1 MAPLCI
7 GMRMAILG
15 QAEDAGQPGSMK
27 LSSGGRRSKIFE
39 LEADICDAL
48 SSCRQRKFGN
58 RIRFLRENRDHPSM
72 GTPTVLIAVGAAPSS
87 GKRKT
92 AAPGAAAS
100 GRASPQRER
109 AAAVHTYTEPCDT

>member
-1 MAPLCI
+1 
-7 GMRMAILG
+7 MAILG

-58 RIRFLRENRDHPSM
+58 RIRFLRENRDHPEEREAFDA
-72 GTPTVLIAVGAAPSS
+72 TIHKL
-87 GKRKT
+87 T
-92 AAPGAAAS
+92 AKLLKDKAELQDSEGLPDEES
-100 GRASPQRER
+100 
-109 AAAVHTYTEPCDT
+109 